1 MSDFGTDIQ
10 PKAKPYRLYKYFTY
24 TSLVVIFLGTIAL
37 FILNTHWAKDMQNEK
52 REEYALLLV
61 ENLNHQIFTQ
71 FIIPV
76 ALKFGEI
83 QLRNQDQY
91 ERLDK
96 VIRTTLHSF
105 KVEQVNIYDKTNII
119 SYSFDR
125 ELMGKGDVG
134 GTAYKEALFGNSSS
148 KIIQRGSFWEIA
160 LGIPKDIKIITVA
173 PLRAEKPL
181 SRLEGPVLG
190 VIEIV
195 QDLSQDYQGIF
206 NFQVLVIT
214 SSTLIMSV
222 LFLILIFIVKR
233 GEAIM
238 ERRAQERLELKEQ
251 LSRAERLSSLG
262 EMAAGISHEIRNP
275 LGIIRSSAEL
285 LKKKVHAV
293 DPDNSIPDIIV
304 QESTRLN
311 NIITDFINYARPRS
325 PQLVACRIEEIIE
338 KNATFLAAQ
347 ADKQGHLIKRRF
359 EPDLPVIRADG
370 DMLYQAFL
378 NILINAMQAMETGG
392 TIYVNVQA
400 SDSRVQI
407 AFEDEGPGIPDA
419 LLDKI
424 WDPFFTTKDIGTG
437 LGLGIVKNII
447 ESHGGTI
454 TISRRDAGGSRVN
467 VELPID
473 QEASNGDDFNRRR

>member
-1 MSDFGTDIQ
+1 MNEIGADKQ

-24 TSLVVIFLGTIAL
+24 TSLVVIFLGTITL

-125 ELMGKGDVG
+125 ELMGKANIG
-134 GTAYKEALFGNSSS
+134 GTAYQEALFGNSSS

-160 LGIPKDIKIITVA
+160 VGIPKDIKIITFA

-181 SRLEGPVLG
+181 SRLKGPVLG

-206 NFQVLVIT
+206 NFQILVIT

-222 LFLILIFIVKR
+222 LFVILIFIVKR

-285 LKKKVHAV
+285 LKKKVNAV

-311 NIITDFINYARPRS
+311 NIITDFINFARPRS

-338 KNATFLAAQ
+338 KNATFLASQ
-347 ADKQGHLIKRRF
+347 ADKQGYTIKRHF
-359 EPDLPVIRADG
+359 ESDLPIIKADG

-378 NILINAMQAMETGG
+378 NILINAMQAMEGG
-392 TIYVNVQA
+392 GNLEVRVKAT
-400 SDSRVQI
+400 DSRMQI
-407 AFEDEGPGIPDA
+407 AFDDEGPGIPDN

-437 LGLGIVKNII
+437 LGLGIVRNII

-454 TISRRDAGGSRVN
+454 SIGRRDAGGSRVS

-473 QEASNGDDFNRRR
+473 QEASNGDDSDRRR